1 MRKLIEAY
9 AKNTIIQFLL
19 SYVLVLI
26 IPLITL
32 IYGFQSAFQ
41 VVEKQI
47 KQSSFFVLE
56 QGMNQIDEEIKTIRT
71 IALQISQSESLR
83 QLASNK
89 EVDSKYIKQVDRTME
104 DYYGIMRYQGIN
116 VIKES
121 FITLIP

>member
-116 VIKES
+116 VI
-121 FITLIP
+121 